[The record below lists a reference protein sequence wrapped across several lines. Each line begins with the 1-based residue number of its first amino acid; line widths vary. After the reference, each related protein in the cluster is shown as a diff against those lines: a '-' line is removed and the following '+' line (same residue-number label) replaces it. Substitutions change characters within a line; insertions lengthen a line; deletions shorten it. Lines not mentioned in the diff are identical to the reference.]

1 MAFTTV
7 DGIAAALAAT
17 NLQRVRFAKS
27 GTGLEA
33 TGAWSTLW
41 TRSSFPVGA
50 AQGSLNGANCDDA
63 TTGALPLTNASSGS
77 LYLLGA
83 DVSSSLFAGTLL
95 LMDRVWHNSTMSGT
109 ATGTNTITQPSLP
122 ARITDSGASLLLGL
136 EVFTSWGTTAATLT
150 VNYNDSAD
158 GAQSTT
164 CTTTVPGG
172 NGAPTANTFV
182 QLPLANKL
190 GIKAVTSYGWNT
202 TTGTAGNFGL
212 VVFREIA
219 RIQVPG
225 SGASLPHNFAMTRL
239 PKIANDSCL
248 FMAWTCS
255 VTGTQIV
262 PGELLIAEG

>member
-1 MAFTTV
+1 
-7 DGIAAALAAT
+7 
-17 NLQRVRFAKS
+17 
-27 GTGLEA
+27 
-33 TGAWSTLW
+33 
-41 TRSSFPVGA
+41 
-50 AQGSLNGANCDDA
+50 
-63 TTGALPLTNASSGS
+63 
-77 LYLLGA
+77 
-83 DVSSSLFAGTLL
+83 
-95 LMDRVWHNSTMSGT
+95 
-109 ATGTNTITQPSLP
+109 
-122 ARITDSGASLLLGL
+122 LLLGL

-212 VVFREIA
+212 VVYREIA